1 MTFLWF
7 SGVILALNL
16 VNALK
21 LKPLPAALP
30 WMIYKF
36 MRNIICFQYILMHA
50 ISRLLNC
57 YSEWK
62 KIIIITRLFCV
73 ENYCLCVEY
82 LRVILLKKIQF
93 ACFFQILSLFVLEIQ
108 QKVEVFD
115 KYCTYLI
122 ACVCSFNYALAHAI
136 IVLLFKRWYH
146 FICRICIW

>member
-1 MTFLWF
+1 MLWNWSPCPRHYLGWFINLWEILF
-7 SGVILALNL
+7 SFNIYKCTLFHVCLIVILNGKNNNNYPFVLCG
-16 VNALK
+16 K
-21 LKPLPAALP
+21 LLSLR
-30 WMIYKF
+30 WY
-36 MRNIICFQYILMHA
+36 
-50 ISRLLNC
+50 
-57 YSEWK
+57 
-62 KIIIITRLFCV
+62 
-73 ENYCLCVEY
+73 EY